1 MVGKFYVKSVTSDRI
16 YCWVLHI
23 NGPLWAGLTYHK
35 VPVEWLHESLRGT
48 WKARCQ
54 SEEKEDFCLRPNLWT
69 IDFQRCIAF
78 SDGNY
83 FFHRWSM
90 LTSAL
95 FNIGQRLWIICV
107 KLFNAKYSV
116 HISRIRSC
124 NEQPIHFPDH
134 WEQRWWLKKNGNKL
148 PESRPL
154 LIFYHLLINS
164 YAVKAFILY
173 IVILQVKNSSGVYQ
187 VVNLQPIT

>member
-1 MVGKFYVKSVTSDRI
+1 MQNNGWEVLCEICDIWQNLLLSFTYKWSSVSGPDVSQSPRGMAAWKFERNLEGAMSMKKKKIFVSDQT
-16 YCWVLHI
+16 YE
-23 NGPLWAGLTYHK
+23 PLIFNDAL
-35 VPVEWLHESLRGT
+35 L
-48 WKARCQ
+48 
-54 SEEKEDFCLRPNLWT
+54 
-69 IDFQRCIAF
+69 F

-90 LTSAL
+90 LTSGL

-116 HISRIRSC
+116 HISRIRSS

-148 PESRPL
+148 PESRPPSNFL
-154 LIFYHLLINS
+154 PPPH
-164 YAVKAFILY
+164 
-173 IVILQVKNSSGVYQ
+173 
-187 VVNLQPIT
+187 

>member
-54 SEEKEDFCLRPNLWT
+54 WRKRR
-69 IDFQRCIAF
+69 FQTKLMNHWFSTMHCFF

-134 WEQRWWLKKNGNKL
+134 WEQWWWLKKNGNKL
-148 PESRPL
+148 PESRPHSNFL
-154 LIFYHLLINS
+154 PPPH
-164 YAVKAFILY
+164 
-173 IVILQVKNSSGVYQ
+173 
-187 VVNLQPIT
+187 

>member
-1 MVGKFYVKSVTSDRI
+1 MVLCERAWRITKSP
-16 YCWVLHI
+16 W
-23 NGPLWAGLTYHK
+23 NGCMK
-35 VPVEWLHESLRGT
+35 VREELGRRDVN
-48 WKARCQ
+48 
-54 SEEKEDFCLRPNLWT
+54 EEKEDFCLRPNLWT

-90 LTSAL
+90 LTSGL

-124 NEQPIHFPDH
+124 KTNNRYIF
-134 WEQRWWLKKNGNKL
+134 LII
-148 PESRPL
+148 ESSGGGWTKMVTNCQSPAPL